1 MQCCNEWVVND
12 WMLKRLISV
21 NRCYDRTSGCYWW
34 GIIMLFGRR
43 SIWYTVYWFSA
54 IIDFYKRCSV
64 LWIWSLPLG
73 RLVFS
78 VWVHGRS
85 AWSLKRISSIIL
97 GILNL
102 IDRWLRLISEKF
114 SNRGM
119 LECIHSLLIFFLQ
132 STSTA
137 EHWKAPGG
145 RENLAGLQHWPLS
158 LGNTWTYG
166 LRFPT

>member
-1 MQCCNEWVVND
+1 MSGEWLNVEATYKCKQ
-12 WMLKRLISV
+12 MLWQNLWLLLVRNHNVIREEEHLIHSILIFSHYWLLQKMLCPLDMKPSPWEISV
-21 NRCYDRTSGCYWW
+21 QC
-34 GIIMLFGRR
+34 
-43 SIWYTVYWFSA
+43 
-54 IIDFYKRCSV
+54 
-64 LWIWSLPLG
+64 LG
-73 RLVFS
+73 
-78 VWVHGRS
+78 
-85 AWSLKRISSIIL
+85 AWEVSLKSEKNIFNYIR
-97 GILNL
+97 NL
-102 IDRWLRLISEKF
+102 KPYRRLRLISEKF